1 MSLLDAFWLGLIQ
14 GLTEFLPV
22 SSSGHLAL
30 AKAIM
35 GLDAD
40 GEEFTALVVFVH
52 LGTALSVLTIYRQEV
67 GAMVYHFFASLR
79 KPPGRWLPE
88 YRRNKHF
95 RKGILILG
103 TLVPTGIAFIFVK
116 DLVEAAFDEP
126 KWVGCMLIV
135 TAILLTLTMLRKHPS
150 GHMSMGRALM
160 VGVAQSF
167 AMLPGISRSGSTI
180 AASLYLNV
188 EREEAANFSFLMA
201 IPVIL
206 AGALIEAKD
215 LLEKGIGSDKWLAI
229 LLATVVAY
237 FSGLVAIHL
246 VLHFVRRGKLQYFA
260 VYCVIAGGLALW
272 LL

>member
-30 AKAIM
+30 AKALM

-40 GEEFTALVVFVH
+40 GQEFTALVVFVH
-52 LGTALSVLTIYRQEV
+52 LGTALSVLTVYRQEV
-67 GAMVYHFFASLR
+67 GAMIYHFFANII
-79 KPPGRWLPE
+79 KPGGWVPE

-95 RKGILILG
+95 RKGILILA
-103 TLVPTGIAFIFVK
+103 TLIPTGIAFIFVK

-126 KWVGCMLIV
+126 KWVGAMLMV
-135 TAILLTLTMLRKHPS
+135 TALLLVLTMLRKHPH
-150 GHMSMGRALM
+150 GHMTMGRALL
-160 VGVAQSF
+160 VGIAQSF

-201 IPVIL
+201 VPVIL

-215 LLEKGIGSDKWLAI
+215 LLDKGIGSDKWIAI
-229 LLATVVAY
+229 LVATVVAY
-237 FSGLVAIHL
+237 FSGLAAIHL
-246 VLHFVRRGKLQYFA
+246 VLHFVRKGKLQYFA
-260 VYCVIAGGLALW
+260 IYCAIAGAWALW
-272 LL
+272 LLQ

>member
-1 MSLLDAFWLGLIQ
+1 MSFLDAFWLGLIQ

-52 LGTALSVLTIYRQEV
+52 LGTALSVMTVYRQDV
-67 GAMVYHFFASLR
+67 GAMIYHFVVNLR
-79 KPPGRWLPE
+79 NPTGWVPE

-95 RKGILILG
+95 QKGILILA
-103 TLVPTGIAFIFVK
+103 TLIPTGIAFIFVK

-126 KWVGCMLIV
+126 KWVGGMLLV
-135 TAILLTLTMLRKHPS
+135 TSALLLLTMLRKHPC
-150 GHMSMGRALM
+150 GHMSMGRALL

-206 AGALIEAKD
+206 AGALIEGKD
-215 LLEKGIGSDKWLAI
+215 LLDKGIGSDKWLAI
-229 LLATVVAY
+229 LLSTVVAY

-246 VLHFVRRGKLQYFA
+246 VLHFVRRGQLQYFA
-260 VYCVIAGGLALW
+260 VYCMVAGIWALV

>member
-30 AKAIM
+30 AKAVL
-35 GLDAD
+35 GLDTD

-52 LGTALSVLTIYRQEV
+52 LGTAFSVLTVYRQEV
-67 GAMVYHFFASLR
+67 GAMVYHFFVNLKRPA
-79 KPPGRWLPE
+79 GWIPE

-95 RKGILILG
+95 RKGILILA
-103 TLVPTGIAFIFVK
+103 TLIPTGIAFIFVK

-126 KWVGCMLIV
+126 KWVGVMLIV
-135 TAILLTLTMLRKHPS
+135 TSVLLLLTLIRKHPH
-150 GHMSMGRALM
+150 GHMTMGRALL
-160 VGVAQSF
+160 VGIAQSF

-180 AASLYLNV
+180 AASLYMNV

-215 LLEKGIGSDKWLAI
+215 LLDKGISSDKWLAI
-229 LLATVVAY
+229 LLATVIAY
-237 FSGLVAIHL
+237 FSGLAAIHL
-246 VLHFVRRGKLQYFA
+246 VLHFVRRGQLQYFS
-260 VYCVIAGGLALW
+260 VYCLVAGIWALV